1 VTDYPPKGLIG
12 SGPRGWGWEPR
23 LGRADF
29 VTGAKHVVVQIL
41 RALSRV
47 VALVRMYIIK
57 QAKARNSEAG
67 EGRNSKS
74 NGEIDVGVWMKSA
87 AAAFLRRSQRYS

>member
-1 VTDYPPKGLIG
+1 MAPKKIKSPND
-12 SGPRGWGWEPR
+12 SGKAMAEKSLP
-23 LGRADF
+23 
-29 VTGAKHVVVQIL
+29 AKYT
-41 RALSRV
+41 AKD
-47 VALVRMYIIK
+47 RMYIIK

-87 AAAFLRRSQRYS
+87 AAAFLRCSQQYS